1 MKPHETPRSFA
12 ASFHSKIDRP
22 EVRDPLSSPKQGT
35 HLKQP
40 CKEDMRRE
48 NIWGPGSGARSLES
62 MPPYFRIKMDPSL
75 CRGDLFHSEIG
86 KRSMGCNLK
95 MKLGKTLGHLLGI
108 QNGSESL

>member
-1 MKPHETPRSFA
+1 
-12 ASFHSKIDRP
+12 
-22 EVRDPLSSPKQGT
+22 
-35 HLKQP
+35 
-40 CKEDMRRE
+40 MRRE
-48 NIWGPGSGARSLES
+48 NIWGPGTGARSLES

-95 MKLGKTLGHLLGI
+95 MKLGKTLGGAFHSETGKTRGGAFHSETGKTLGHLLWI